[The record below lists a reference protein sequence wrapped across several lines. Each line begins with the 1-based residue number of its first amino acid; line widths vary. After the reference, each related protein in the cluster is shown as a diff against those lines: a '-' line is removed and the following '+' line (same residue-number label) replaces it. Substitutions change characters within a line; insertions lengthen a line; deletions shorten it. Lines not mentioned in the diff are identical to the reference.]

1 MILIEKVEGD
11 NYTVCTLLI
20 KKKKKLSRGLNHG
33 QFGPSNAVVIT
44 AIIKYCLTS
53 L

>member
-1 MILIEKVEGD
+1 MILIEKDEGD
-11 NYTVCTLLI
+11 NYTVCTLL
-20 KKKKKLSRGLNHG
+20 KKKKTQSRSVNHG
-33 QFGPSNAVVIT
+33 QIGPSNAVVIT

>member
-1 MILIEKVEGD
+1 MILIERDEGD
-11 NYTVCTLLI
+11 NYALYF
-20 KKKKKLSRGLNHG
+20 KKKKKLSQGLNHG
-33 QFGPSNAVVIT
+33 QIGPSNAVVIT

>member
-1 MILIEKVEGD
+1 MILIEKDEGD
-11 NYTVCTLLI
+11 NYIVCTLL

>member
-1 MILIEKVEGD
+1 MILIEKDEGD
-11 NYTVCTLLI
+11 NYTVCTLL
-20 KKKKKLSRGLNHG
+20 KKKNLSQGLNHG
-33 QFGPSNAVVIT
+33 QIGPSNAVVIT

>member
-1 MILIEKVEGD
+1 MILIEKDEGD
-11 NYTVCTLLI
+11 NYTVCTLL
-20 KKKKKLSRGLNHG
+20 KKKKKLSQGLNHG
-33 QFGPSNAVVIT
+33 QIGPSNAVVIT